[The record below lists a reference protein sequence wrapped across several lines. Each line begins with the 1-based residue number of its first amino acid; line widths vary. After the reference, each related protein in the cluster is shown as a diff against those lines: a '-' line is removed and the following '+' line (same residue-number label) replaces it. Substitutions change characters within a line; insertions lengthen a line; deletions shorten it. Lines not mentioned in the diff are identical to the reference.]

1 MPTPHSASY
10 PSAPSATSSAS
21 AVSNTGSY
29 PGLAE
34 YMGLELT
41 EAEVRANMPEYLP
54 AVVQVLNICEAIF
67 CLTLAPNRAAALPL
81 CLELALLHPYL
92 AWLLAWPKHR
102 WGSNSWKKKEWRW
115 LGEWPNQTFNF
126 HLLRQLMYVWQLN
139 KQFSGNP
146 RGEATRSLQEWW
158 RQDWPQG
165 EGCQQRFSS

>member
-1 MPTPHSASY
+1 MSVYPSLEDMKVDHMMQVFSLISNLSKAQIYQKKLFLYSPLFILSETQAQEQAASNGMPTPHSASY

-81 CLELALLHPYL
+81 FLELALLHLYL
-92 AWLLAWPKHR
+92 A
-102 WGSNSWKKKEWRW
+102 
-115 LGEWPNQTFNF
+115 
-126 HLLRQLMYVWQLN
+126 
-139 KQFSGNP
+139 
-146 RGEATRSLQEWW
+146 
-158 RQDWPQG
+158 
-165 EGCQQRFSS
+165 